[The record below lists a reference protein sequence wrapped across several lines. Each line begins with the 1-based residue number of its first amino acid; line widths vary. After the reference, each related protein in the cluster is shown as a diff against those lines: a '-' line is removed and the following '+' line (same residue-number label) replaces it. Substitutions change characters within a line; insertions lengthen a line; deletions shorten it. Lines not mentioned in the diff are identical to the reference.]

1 MDRVWWKQRVRQVW
15 EAFLWALPLIAFIC
29 MALFLQLAQALF
41 WVALFSIPVA
51 FLVWIISKGAEVRP
65 SRVLQGICGLLM
77 LRMGIAFG
85 TYLWVHSQE
94 KFVVYTPL
102 EIPASFRH
110 EPIGWCAASGD
121 CSAGLLGSPSVS
133 FYEGESPASQEYQA
147 PKVRYRGSVDRE
159 RPECVAILNDVSDIG
174 IRSSNLGEPKCI
186 NISRIE
192 KFEARYVIQEKQ
204 YIENIGLERFFT
216 EKIAIR
222 DRQNIIAEMAAYEMD
237 AVNVLF
243 GFRSQCGGGSLGPC
257 SIVNWWG
264 IMGDEAL
271 NYTCQPFY
279 GSYNTIGSLQFIAII
294 LNEKH
299 DCAERHRQQIAAKN
313 RQDSRNQAENRIEK

>member
-1 MDRVWWKQRVRQVW
+1 MACDQGLPLDWVWWKQRGSQVW
-15 EAFLWALPLIAFIC
+15 EAFLWALPLITFIC

-41 WVALFSIPVA
+41 WVALFSIPIA

-85 TYLWVHSQE
+85 TYLWAHSQE

-110 EPIGWCAASGD
+110 EPIGWCAESGD
-121 CSAGLLGSPSVS
+121 CGAGLLGSPSVS
-133 FYEGESPASQEYQA
+133 FYEGESPASREYQA

-174 IRSSNLGEPKCI
+174 IRSSNLGEPKCVTV
-186 NISRIE
+186 SRIE
-192 KFEARYVIQEKQ
+192 KFEARYIIEENE

-216 EKIAIR
+216 EKITIR
-222 DRQNIIAEMAAYEMD
+222 DGQHIVAEMAAYEMD

-243 GFRSQCGGGSLGPC
+243 GVESMCGSGSLGPC

-264 IMGDEAL
+264 IMGDKSLEFQCIG
-271 NYTCQPFY
+271 T
-279 GSYNTIGSLQFIAII
+279 GSTFGSLQFIAII

-313 RQDSRNQAENRIEK
+313 RQAGRN